1 MERTNTNLDIFK
13 RFGDVTVCLRR
24 PILCRGGNKPL
35 SYQAKTMKR
44 TLEQRGPAPKR
55 PQKSPKPSPRHYE
68 CPEGNAFIYI
78 ADKRYKIRILL
89 DLGSN
94 IFFLNQQT
102 ARKLKVPYE
111 TRQLPLRI
119 TAFNG
124 ETSATGGKYYTH
136 PIKLEIGKNGH
147 TTMVSCEI
155 ANAGKYDMIIP
166 FGWWHE
172 EHPIKNIANS
182 E

>member
-1 MERTNTNLDIFK
+1 MKE
-13 RFGDVTVCLRR
+13 
-24 PILCRGGNKPL
+24 
-35 SYQAKTMKR
+35 ATMKR

-55 PQKSPKPSPRHYE
+55 AQTSTQPSPRHYE

-78 ADKRYKIRILL
+78 AEKRHKIRGLL
-89 DLGSN
+89 DSRSN
-94 IFFLNQQT
+94 IFLLNQQT
-102 ARKLKVPYE
+102 ARRIKVPYE
-111 TRQLPLRI
+111 TRKIPLKVA
-119 TAFNG
+119 AFNG

-136 PIKLEIGKNGH
+136 PIKREIGKNGH

-172 EHPIKNIANS
+172 EHPIKNIAKLEN
-182 E
+182 